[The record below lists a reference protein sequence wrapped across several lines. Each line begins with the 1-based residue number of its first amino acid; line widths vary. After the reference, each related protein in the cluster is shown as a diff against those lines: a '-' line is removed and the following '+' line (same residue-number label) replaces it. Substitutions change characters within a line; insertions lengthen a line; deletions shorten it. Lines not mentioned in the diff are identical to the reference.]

1 MDKVQS
7 ENQFPKIRCA
17 GKYAKD
23 PLYLKYHDEEWGRP
37 LHDEKMLY
45 EMFVV
50 ELFQAGLS
58 WRTLLHKRKN
68 FEAAYDGFEL
78 EKVPK
83 MRGSIINSRIIR
95 DEILPEYG
103 SWDAYVWSFTGG
115 RTVYEPPGIVTNQY
129 SDAMAEDLKRRGARY
144 AGSVSIFSYL
154 QAVGVINSHSKECF
168 CYKELEEQGSPA
180 ELKARDSI
188 YKPMMDMQILS
199 EQWKY

>member
-1 MDKVQS
+1 
-7 ENQFPKIRCA
+7 
-17 GKYAKD
+17 
-23 PLYLKYHDEEWGRP
+23 
-37 LHDEKMLY
+37 
-45 EMFVV
+45 MFVI

-78 EKVPK
+78 EKVAEYGEEKIETLMQDEGIIRSLPK
-83 MRGSIINSRIIR
+83 IRGSIINSRIIR

-115 RTVYEPPGIVTNQY
+115 KSVYEPPGIVTNQY

-188 YKPMMDMQILS
+188 YKPMMDMQVLS